1 MHSCRWLRA
10 KFTYIAVAGYVNL
23 CPQICLFYSS
33 FYALAIFA
41 VLELS
46 FSLFCIIG
54 LFHRLPLVTRYVTSM
69 NLLYTSLKEFDSEVI
84 DVFVFSYVEP
94 SLEILKRDKSA
105 AKKEWITNKILSL
118 TNKIIIIY
126 FHLQKIQQDVNTTC
140 DI

>member
-1 MHSCRWLRA
+1 
-10 KFTYIAVAGYVNL
+10 
-23 CPQICLFYSS
+23 
-33 FYALAIFA
+33 
-41 VLELS
+41 
-46 FSLFCIIG
+46 
-54 LFHRLPLVTRYVTSM
+54 M